1 MITVQFELKQDVPGL
16 DQLRFAQVKI
26 SIVFDYDYFEV
37 SHAEFVLFILE
48 L

>member
-16 DQLRFAQVKI
+16 DQLRFAQLKI
-26 SIVFDYDYFEV
+26 SIVFDSDYFGAG
-37 SHAEFVLFILE
+37 HAEFVMKILA